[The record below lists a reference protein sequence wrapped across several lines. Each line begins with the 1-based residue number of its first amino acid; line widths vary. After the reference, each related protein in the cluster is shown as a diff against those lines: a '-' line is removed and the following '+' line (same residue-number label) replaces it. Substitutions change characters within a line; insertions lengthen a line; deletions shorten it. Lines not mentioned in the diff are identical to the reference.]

1 MASNLYVNICKQM
14 AIICWLW
21 TGLAL
26 CWFLE
31 IRTKQNNIKQNNVTC
46 VSKRGG

>member
-14 AIICWLW
+14 AYL
-21 TGLAL
+21 LAVDGPCSVL
-26 CWFLE
+26 VPGE